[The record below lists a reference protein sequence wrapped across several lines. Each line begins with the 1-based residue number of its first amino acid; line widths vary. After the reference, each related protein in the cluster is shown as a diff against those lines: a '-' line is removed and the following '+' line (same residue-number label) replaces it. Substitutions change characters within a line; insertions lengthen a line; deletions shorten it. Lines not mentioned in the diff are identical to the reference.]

1 MEKAESYAIVG
12 GGMLGLTLALRLRE
26 SGHEVSVFEA
36 APDFGGLAGA
46 WSLGDVTWDRHYH
59 VTLLS
64 DGNLRALLRDMTLD
78 DEIKWAITKTG
89 CFGDGRLMSLSNT
102 LEFLRF
108 PLLGMVDKARL
119 ALTILRA
126 AQIRNWRAL
135 EKITVE
141 RWLRRWSG
149 KRTYERFWLPLLL
162 SKLGKAHE
170 HTSAAFI
177 WATIQRLYAARRSGL
192 KEEKFGYVKGGYA
205 RVVGRMTERLRHQGV
220 TLVAGAR
227 IHSIHPAAQNLEITR
242 EDGAVERFDR
252 VIVTTTPDIASALCP
267 TLSEEERNRLESVDY
282 LGIVCASLLLT
293 RPLGGYYV
301 TNLVDNGFPFT
312 GIIEMTALVSPDEL
326 NGHRLVYLPRYLAP
340 DDSFASKSDDDIRD
354 VFLAGLRRV
363 FPDLRDEEVLAFRI
377 SRVRNVMP
385 IPTVDYSQ
393 KVSSFTTSVP
403 GLFLVNSSQIVNGTL
418 NVNETVGL
426 ANRAYSEITAP

>member
-1 MEKAESYAIVG
+1 MDRAESYAIVG

-64 DGNLRALLRDMTLD
+64 DGNLRALLRDLALED
-78 DEIKWAITKTG
+78 DIKWAITRTG
-89 CFGDGRLMSLSNT
+89 CFGDGRLVSLSNT
-102 LEFLRF
+102 LEFVSF

-126 AQIRNWRAL
+126 ARIRNWQAL

-162 SKLGKAHE
+162 SKLGQAYE

-192 KEEKFGYVKGGYA
+192 KEEKFGYVRGGYA
-205 RVVGRMTERLRHQGV
+205 RIVECMTESLCKKGV

-227 IHSIHPAAQNLEITR
+227 IRSIRPTARHLEVTP
-242 EDGAVERFDR
+242 EDGAVQRFER
-252 VIVTTTPDIASALCP
+252 VIVTTTPDVASALCP
-267 TLSEEERNRLESVDY
+267 ALSEEERQRLESVDY

-301 TNLVDNGFPFT
+301 TNLVDDGFPFT

-326 NGHRLVYLPRYLAP
+326 NGHHLVYLPRYLAAG
-340 DDSFASKSDDDIRD
+340 DSFAGKSDDDIRAA
-354 VFLAGLRRV
+354 FLAGLRRV
-363 FPDLRDEEVLAFRI
+363 FPDLWDEEVLAFRI

-385 IPTVDYSQ
+385 IPTVDYSR

-426 ANRAYSEITAP
+426 ANRAFSEITAP